1 MLLHWGCNE
10 GPEEAEVK
18 LKSNHLGSGSSTITN
33 DWISWASLSL
43 SAPGISFGPCKWED
57 DHPFHRRCPCDS
69 RNDIWNMLMREF
81 FSKNDSS
88 THPLSLINSPA
99 YLRGKKKKK
108 KRKIFYTKR
117 WGCFHPE
124 DLQIHL
130 PRRNVNDY
138 PMNKSLFTSK
148 NYPTSGIARVFLF
161 FMFVFLYPLDGPPCR
176 DCFSEAITETGP
188 SDGIANDWD
197 HLQQFSVKVKKKKSI
212 DMRPRIPRR
221 QVHSTKQ
228 NCRSWNGSDL
238 WVKSTVRP
246 YIKNKRWI
254 TLICGI

>member
-43 SAPGISFGPCKWED
+43 SAPGISFGPCKWEED
-57 DHPFHRRCPCDS
+57 RPFHRRCPCDS

-88 THPLSLINSPA
+88 THPLSPINSPA
-99 YLRGKKKKK
+99 YLRGKKRKKK
-108 KRKIFYTKR
+108 NILYKTLGLLSAWGFTNPSAQVECQWLPNEQITIHQQKLSRFRYSLGIFIFYA
-117 WGCFHPE
+117 CVFVPF
-124 DLQIHL
+124 
-130 PRRNVNDY
+130 RR
-138 PMNKSLFTSK
+138 ST
-148 NYPTSGIARVFLF
+148 
-161 FMFVFLYPLDGPPCR
+161 CR

-238 WVKSTVRP
+238 WVKSTVCL